1 VSFFGAFLAFIVVGQ
16 IGLWATGENIPPSF
30 ASWALALGPFM
41 WLLYTLAGLF
51 AAYFAYRAAGWA
63 GVAIVFVAALVVG
76 GSGGPEGLVQFTT
89 VGIVILLAVIYLG
102 TRRNHATWRD
112 RR

>member
-1 VSFFGAFLAFIVVGQ
+1 
-16 IGLWATGENIPPSF
+16 
-30 ASWALALGPFM
+30 M

-51 AAYFAYRAAGWA
+51 SAYFAYRAAGWA

-89 VGIVILLAVIYLG
+89 VGIVLLLAVIYLG
-102 TRRNHATWRD
+102 TRRDRAAWRD